1 MCQKPLKQSNRDKI
15 LVIKEPK
22 FTMENNHGKRDSGH
36 FTDQS
41 FIKDLLLPPKCPP
54 AIFAQLPL
62 ANRYFI
68 LGHLPDL
75 DIFF

>member
-1 MCQKPLKQSNRDKI
+1 ME
-15 LVIKEPK
+15 KEIVA
-22 FTMENNHGKRDSGH
+22 TSL
-36 FTDQS
+36 TDRPS
-41 FIKDLLLPPKCPP
+41 ILPPKCPP